1 MPAMADKG
9 SAFGVLRKPF
19 TDRSTANVAGCNS
32 LLVACTKMHVRK
44 LVPQLNRVTVTTTS
58 SDNNDMTTLK
68 YEGTKFIILLQAK
81 HAKRV

>member
-1 MPAMADKG
+1 MADKG

-32 LLVACTKMHVRK
+32 LFNLLVACTRMHVRK
-44 LVPQLNRVTVTTTS
+44 LVPQLNRVMITTTS
-58 SDNNDMTTLK
+58 SDNNDMTTSK